1 MGQGVDRLAR
11 QDKFHQR
18 DVKGDKAAPRGAPR
32 SFHHN
37 EGKIM
42 STAFGSI
49 NTNVSALS
57 ALNSL
62 GSTNQTIT
70 GLENQLSTGLSI
82 NSPANNPA
90 GYTIAQGF
98 TTQINGSNQGIS
110 NANQAI
116 SLLQTATGALGQQT
130 NILQNVRT
138 IAVQAANGSN
148 TSADLASL
156 QSTVGQLVSQVSTI
170 AQQTQFNGIS
180 LLNGSFAGVQFQ
192 VGANQG
198 QVIDASV
205 GSTAAANL
213 GVYQTA
219 AQTGTSGIYGGTS
232 GSTTGGNSYT
242 ISTAG
247 AFTSGSMSI
256 LGSVGT
262 GSVTVTSSGESAAS
276 VAASVNNVSNLTGVN
291 AQAYTSVAFT
301 VGATGNISFSLGNGT
316 SGSQNN
322 AVNISASVTGDT
334 AAGLSSLVQSV
345 NNNTSTTG
353 IAASVN
359 TNNQLVLTDV
369 NGNNVSIASFSGAV
383 SLNAG
388 GSSGTTLSSAST
400 GGATVQGL
408 VSFQAANA
416 FTVSGGSNVGVSS
429 GSALINLTQV
439 NVGTQQGAS
448 NAITIISYALQQ
460 LNQQGT
466 QLGAVQQRVQSAL
479 SNLQTTATNNQ
490 AARSVIQDANIPQ
503 VSTNL
508 TQAQILQQAGVGALS
523 VSSQTQQAYL
533 KLIP

>member
-1 MGQGVDRLAR
+1 
-11 QDKFHQR
+11 
-18 DVKGDKAAPRGAPR
+18 
-32 SFHHN
+32 
-37 EGKIM
+37 M

-62 GSTNQTIT
+62 GNTNQTIT

-98 TTQINGSNQGIS
+98 TTQINGTNQGIS
-110 NANQAI
+110 NANQAV

-156 QSTVGQLVSQVSTI
+156 QSTVGQLVAQVSTI
-170 AQQTQFNGIS
+170 SQQTQFNGIS

-205 GSTAAANL
+205 GSTAATNL

-219 AQTGTSGIYGGTS
+219 AASGTYTAAG
-232 GSTTGGNSYT
+232 TTGGNSYV
-242 ISTAG
+242 ISTSG
-247 AFTSGSMSI
+247 AFTSGSMNV
-256 LGSVGT
+256 LGSVGS
-262 GSVTVTSSGESAAS
+262 GSVTVSSSGESAAS
-276 VAASVNNVSNLTGVN
+276 VAASVNNISNLTGVN
-291 AQAYTSVAFT
+291 AQAYTSVAFN
-301 VGATGNISFSLGNGT
+301 VASTGDVSFSLGNGT

-369 NGNNVSIASFSGAV
+369 NGNNVSIASFSGGV
-383 SLNAG
+383 SLTAG
-388 GSSGTTLSSAST
+388 STTISAT
-400 GGATVQGL
+400 TAGATVQGL
-408 VSFQAANA
+408 TSFQSANA
-416 FTVSGGSNVGVSS
+416 FTVSGGSHVGVSS

-479 SNLQTTATNNQ
+479 SNLQTTNTNDQ
-490 AARSVIQDANIPQ
+490 AALSVIQDANIPQ

-508 TQAQILQQAGVGALS
+508 TQAQILQQAGIGALS
-523 VSSQTQQAYL
+523 ASSQTQQAYL

>member
-1 MGQGVDRLAR
+1 
-11 QDKFHQR
+11 
-18 DVKGDKAAPRGAPR
+18 
-32 SFHHN
+32 
-37 EGKIM
+37 M

-62 GSTNQTIT
+62 GNTNQTIT
-70 GLENQLSTGLSI
+70 GLENQLSTGLAI
-82 NSPANNPA
+82 NSPADNPA

-98 TTQINGSNQGIS
+98 TTQINGTNQGIS
-110 NANQAI
+110 NANQAV

-156 QSTVGQLVSQVSTI
+156 QSTVGQLVAQVSTI

-205 GSTAAANL
+205 GSTAATNL

-219 AQTGTSGIYGGTS
+219 ASGAYTSA
-232 GSTTGGNSYT
+232 GSTTGGNSYV
-242 ISTAG
+242 ISTSG
-247 AFTSGSMSI
+247 TFTSGTMNI
-256 LGSVGT
+256 LGSVGS
-262 GSVTVTSSGESAAS
+262 GSVSVSSSGESAAS

-291 AQAYTSVAFT
+291 AQAYTSVSFSIT
-301 VGATGNISFSLGNGT
+301 STGDISFSLGNGT
-316 SGSQNN
+316 SGSQSN

-369 NGNNVSIASFSGAV
+369 NGNNVSIANFSGAV
-383 SLNAG
+383 TLSAG
-388 GSSGTTLSSAST
+388 GTTLAQGATS
-400 GGATVQGL
+400 GATVQGL
-408 VSFQAANA
+408 VSFQSANA
-416 FTVSGGSNVGVSS
+416 FTVSGGSDVGVTS
-429 GSALINLTQV
+429 GSTLTNLTQV

-479 SNLQTTATNNQ
+479 SNLQTTATNDQ
-490 AARSVIQDANIPQ
+490 AAQSVIQDANIPQ

-508 TQAQILQQAGVGALS
+508 TQAQILQQAGIGALS
-523 VSSQTQQAYL
+523 SSSQTQQAYL

>member
-1 MGQGVDRLAR
+1 
-11 QDKFHQR
+11 
-18 DVKGDKAAPRGAPR
+18 
-32 SFHHN
+32 
-37 EGKIM
+37 M

-110 NANQAI
+110 NANQAV

-156 QSTVGQLVSQVSTI
+156 QSTVGQLVAQVSTI

-205 GSTAAANL
+205 GSTAATNL

-219 AQTGTSGIYGGTS
+219 ASGAYGTA
-232 GSTTGGNSYT
+232 GSTTGGNSYV
-242 ISTAG
+242 ISTSG
-247 AFTSGSMSI
+247 AFTSGSMNI
-256 LGSVGT
+256 LGSVGS
-262 GSVTVTSSGESAAS
+262 GSVTVSSSGESAAS

-291 AQAYTSVAFT
+291 AQAYTSVAFSVT
-301 VGATGNISFSLGNGT
+301 STGDISFSLGNGT

-359 TNNQLVLTDV
+359 TANQLVLTDV
-369 NGNNVSIASFSGAV
+369 NGNNVSIANFSGSV
-383 SLNAG
+383 QLGAG
-388 GSSGTTLSSAST
+388 GTTLSGGATS
-400 GGATVQGL
+400 GATVQGL
-408 VSFQAANA
+408 VSFQSANA
-416 FTVSGGSNVGVSS
+416 FTVSGGSNVGVTS
-429 GSALINLTQV
+429 GSTLTNLTQV

-479 SNLQTTATNNQ
+479 SNLQTTATNDQ
-490 AARSVIQDANIPQ
+490 AAQSVIQDANIPQ

-508 TQAQILQQAGVGALS
+508 TQAQILQQAGIGALS
-523 VSSQTQQAYL
+523 ASSQTQQAYL

>member
-1 MGQGVDRLAR
+1 
-11 QDKFHQR
+11 
-18 DVKGDKAAPRGAPR
+18 
-32 SFHHN
+32 
-37 EGKIM
+37 M

-110 NANQAI
+110 NANQAV

-156 QSTVGQLVSQVSTI
+156 QSTVGQLVAQVSTI

-205 GSTAAANL
+205 GSTAATNL

-219 AQTGTSGIYGGTS
+219 AASGTYSG
-232 GSTTGGNSYT
+232 GSTTGGNSYV
-242 ISTAG
+242 ISSSG

-256 LGSVGT
+256 LGSVGS
-262 GSVTVTSSGESAAS
+262 GSVTVSSSGESAAS

-291 AQAYTSVAFT
+291 AQAYTSVAFNVT
-301 VGATGNISFSLGNGT
+301 STGDISFSLGNGT
-316 SGSQNN
+316 NSGQTN

-359 TNNQLVLTDV
+359 TSNQLVLTDV
-369 NGNNVSIASFSGAV
+369 NGNNVSIANFSGTV
-383 SLNAG
+383 SLGAGATTLASG
-388 GSSGTTLSSAST
+388 GST
-400 GGATVQGL
+400 GATVQGL
-408 VSFQAANA
+408 VSFQSANA
-416 FTVSGGSNVGVSS
+416 FTVSGGSNVGVTS
-429 GSALINLTQV
+429 GSTLTNLTQV

-479 SNLQTTATNNQ
+479 SNLQTTATNDQ
-490 AARSVIQDANIPQ
+490 AAQSVIQDANIPQ

-508 TQAQILQQAGVGALS
+508 TQAQILQQAGIGALS
-523 VSSQTQQAYL
+523 ASSQTQQAYL

>member
-1 MGQGVDRLAR
+1 
-11 QDKFHQR
+11 
-18 DVKGDKAAPRGAPR
+18 
-32 SFHHN
+32 
-37 EGKIM
+37 M

-62 GSTNQTIT
+62 GTTNQTIT

-82 NSPANNPA
+82 NSPANNPE

-110 NANQAI
+110 NANQAV

-156 QSTVGQLVSQVSTI
+156 QSTVGQLVAQVSTI

-205 GSTAAANL
+205 GSTAATNL

-219 AQTGTSGIYGGTS
+219 AASGTYTANGTA
-232 GSTTGGNSYT
+232 GGNSYV
-242 ISTAG
+242 ISSSG

-256 LGSVGT
+256 LGSVGS
-262 GSVTVTSSGESAAS
+262 GSVSVSSSGESAAS

-291 AQAYTSVAFT
+291 AQAYTSVAFNVT
-301 VGATGNISFSLGNGT
+301 STGDISFSLGNGT
-316 SGSQNN
+316 SGSQTN
-322 AVNISASVTGDT
+322 AVNISASVTSDT

-359 TNNQLVLTDV
+359 TSNQLVLTDV
-369 NGNNVSIASFSGAV
+369 NGNNVSIANFSGAV
-383 SLNAG
+383 SLG
-388 GSSGTTLSSAST
+388 TSSTTIST
-400 GGATVQGL
+400 STSGATVQGL
-408 VSFQAANA
+408 VSFQSANA
-416 FTVSGGSNVGVSS
+416 FTVSGGSNVGVTS

-479 SNLQTTATNNQ
+479 SNLQTTATNDQ

-523 VSSQTQQAYL
+523 VSTQTQQAYL

>member
-98 TTQINGSNQGIS
+98 TTQINGTNQGIS
-110 NANQAI
+110 NANQAV

-359 TNNQLVLTDV
+359 TSNQLVLTDV
-369 NGNNVSIASFSGAV
+369 NGNNVSIASFSGTAT
-383 SLNAG
+383 LKAG
-388 GSSGTTLSSAST
+388 GMTISSASGST
-400 GGATVQGL
+400 NGATVQGL
-408 VSFQAANA
+408 VSFQSANA

-429 GSALINLTQV
+429 GSALTNLTQV